1 MITDPTMLS
10 SGSGSVKGVAG
21 GICAPVQ
28 GPHDKLNKYPKA
40 QTGRTPAGTKKDA
53 GNAICFFRVFYKIL
67 LLIIVTFWF

>member
-1 MITDPTMLS
+1 MIIDPTMLS

-28 GPHDKLNKYPKA
+28 GPHDKLNEYPKA

-53 GNAICFFRVFYKIL
+53 GNTTCFFRVLYKIL
-67 LLIIVTFWF
+67 FLIIVTFWF